1 MKDFNVNLIERKKS
15 TNISE
20 NINCSKITYKINK
33 HMKMKSKLKL
43 THIHKKHKHTFNIER
58 ENQGRN
64 IC

>member
-43 THIHKKHKHTFNIER
+43 THIHKKTQTHI
-58 ENQGRN
+58 
-64 IC
+64 